1 MVFSPLCYATFQC
14 NRYNKYFFAHEN
26 IKKCSQKQQYFTV
39 QSKIFSTTNRPKTSK
54 NIKFGFH
61 KNGSPGDLC
70 IMNFHT
76 GTTRLGS
83 ACQLGHREDSG
94 KKTKKLQMSK
104 GIKVL
109 SILEFQMEH
118 YIFCPKDY
126 LFCRMSWGLLYLQT
140 ILPKQSCEPAS
151 SIVKVEVFREGHKI

>member
-1 MVFSPLCYATFQC
+1 
-14 NRYNKYFFAHEN
+14 
-26 IKKCSQKQQYFTV
+26 
-39 QSKIFSTTNRPKTSK
+39 
-54 NIKFGFH
+54 
-61 KNGSPGDLC
+61 
-70 IMNFHT
+70 MNFHT

-118 YIFCPKDY
+118 YFVEKIIHFVEFFNNNFMVFAVSFNYFAQRYYNKEMLRSPSSSNL
-126 LFCRMSWGLLYLQT
+126 LFCVL
-140 ILPKQSCEPAS
+140 CHN
-151 SIVKVEVFREGHKI
+151 F